1 MKEAV
6 LPDRGQAALDAA
18 LGDVTRVLLD
28 SSALIA
34 YHSRHESA
42 HALMIHLMR
51 RIERDD
57 DVFRGYFS
65 VVSAA
70 ELLIR
75 PHRAG
80 LAEFTFMHAFLTAF
94 PNLTSLP
101 MDLTVATQAAT
112 IRAIS
117 SVALPDA
124 IVIASG
130 FLAGCEAIVT
140 NDAAWKRRLQPL
152 FREFR
157 WIDLG
162 DCL

>member
-1 MKEAV
+1 M
-6 LPDRGQAALDAA
+6 
-18 LGDVTRVLLD
+18 LD

-34 YHSRHESA
+34 YHSRHEA
-42 HALMIHLMR
+42 THPLMVHVMS

-57 DVFRGYFS
+57 DALRAYYS

-75 PHRAG
+75 PHRSG
-80 LAEFTFMHAFLTAF
+80 IAEFTFMHAFLTTF
-94 PNLTSLP
+94 PSLTALP

-117 SVALPDA
+117 AVALPDA
-124 IVIASG
+124 IVVASG
-130 FLAGCEAIVT
+130 LLAGCEAIVT

-162 DCL
+162 DYL